1 MGPALVVRIRVASR
15 SCLESVDGCV
25 LGRGSSARFHAV
37 WDDWFW
43 LTECVSDEPSMPTRA
58 QVDAAAAGLATH
70 SGEDHGGGSRGRLNW
85 LRAGVLGANDGIVSV
100 AGIVLGVA
108 GATSARGPIFT
119 AGLAGLV
126 AGGVSMALGEY
137 VSVSSQRDSE
147 AAQLAQ
153 ERREL
158 SETPEQELAELTAL
172 YMAKGLTLATAKQVA
187 VELTHHDAFAA
198 HVDAELGIDPQELA
212 NPLQAAAA
220 SALAFTVGALLPLLA
235 ILLPPRAWRIPV
247 TFGAVLI
254 ALGVA
259 GAVGARIGGSGVKR
273 AVFRVL
279 IGGAAGLALTYGIGH
294 LFGTAVS

>member
-1 MGPALVVRIRVASR
+1 M
-15 SCLESVDGCV
+15 
-25 LGRGSSARFHAV
+25 

-43 LTECVSDEPSMPTRA
+43 LTKRVSDEPSMPTSA
-58 QVDAAAAGLATH
+58 QVGAAAAGLATH
-70 SGEDHGGGSRGRLNW
+70 SGEAHGGGSRGRLNW
-85 LRAGVLGANDGIVSV
+85 LRAGVLGATDGIVSV

-108 GATSARGPIFT
+108 GATSARGSIFT

-158 SETPEQELAELTAL
+158 SETPQQELAELTAL

-187 VELTHHDAFAA
+187 VELTDHDAFAA
-198 HVDAELGIDPQELA
+198 HVDAELGIDPEELA

-247 TFGAVLI
+247 TFGIVLI